1 MREIITEDLQT
12 KLRTIK
18 RLSFT
23 NKGLETKIFTE
34 VYTDETSIF
43 NSDNIIDDIEQN
55 QIEYVNYDHTKSITE
70 GGVMLYYDYSKE
82 SDGSISYNSFNTY
95 VKTEFTIDHELDA
108 KGLVDKQFYFKQS
121 VQDTAIIGIQLD
133 IIEDYSAGSY
143 ILIRIGEYINEK
155 YEIIADQNGKF
166 TVPFET
172 LNIEDELGEIVKY
185 EYFIVNNTNP
195 NARAIAHTMMLSVPD
210 AELLRRYRNEEEGE
224 TEDV

>member
-70 GGVMLYYDYSKE
+70 GGVVLYYDYSKE
-82 SDGSISYNSFNTY
+82 SDGSMSYNSFNMY
-95 VKTEFTIDHELDA
+95 VRTEFTIDHELDA

-143 ILIRIGEYINEK
+143 ILIRIGDYINEK
-155 YEIIADQNGKF
+155 YEIAADQNGKF